1 LEKATELVL
10 FDVGQLRSETRA
22 ERELDAAD
30 DNAILA
36 QIMGHAVDISDYVYS
51 FQQSGKLVE
60 GLSLIGVNEAANR
73 KGSIKVKDMLFED
86 RPHSW
91 LAFVTAIDTSTK
103 KIHYGVFE
111 QPKRTKS
118 GKIDAFAFTKAVHK
132 AQRNAIRQH
141 LPTDLAREII
151 NLYRM
156 QKGLPPLSHGEA
168 EPDTDDEAEPPKH
181 KITNAQKS
189 AFAQANRLKKAL
201 LRVGITQDD
210 LWSSIKK
217 RFNVESRNDI
227 TAAEWTLLA
236 AELNAAENDR
246 AIFTEFVKKVKS
258 AFADDD
264 LPSKLKA
271 EFKGGN
277 GKGARRQGGKTA
289 RWLLTI

>member
-1 LEKATELVL
+1 MAKSNEIVL
-10 FDVGQLRSETRA
+10 SDFSQMLPSEEQKSSRKFDLPTASTAQAG
-22 ERELDAAD
+22 ERYFDAAD

-51 FQQSGKLVE
+51 FQQGGKLVE

-73 KGSIKVKDMLFED
+73 KGSIKVKNMLFDD
-86 RPHSW
+86 RLHSW
-91 LAFVTAIDTSTK
+91 LAYVTAIDTSTN
-103 KIHYGVFE
+103 KIHYGAFE

-141 LPTDLAREII
+141 LPAHLVREII

-156 QKGLPPLSHGEA
+156 QKGISQLSQ
-168 EPDTDDEAEPPKH
+168 DENDEDEPPKH

-210 LWSSIKK
+210 LWNSIRK
-217 RFNVESRNDI
+217 RFKVESRNDI
-227 TAAEWTLLA
+227 TEAEWTLLA
-236 AELNAAENDR
+236 AELNAAESNG
-246 AIFTEFVKKVKS
+246 AIFNEFVKKIKQ

-264 LPSKLKA
+264 FLLELKSVIEKSSKS
-271 EFKGGN
+271 
-277 GKGARRQGGKTA
+277 
-289 RWLLTI
+289 

>member
-1 LEKATELVL
+1 MKKSKELAL
-10 FDVGQLRSETRA
+10 FDFGQISQSEVRKSPGKFD
-22 ERELDAAD
+22 ERDLDDAD

-51 FQQSGKLVE
+51 FQQGGKLVE

-73 KGSIKVKDMLFED
+73 KGNIRVKDMLFED

-91 LAFVTAIDTSTK
+91 LAYVAAIDTSTK

-118 GKIDAFAFTKAVHK
+118 GKIDSFAFTKSVHK

-141 LPTDLAREII
+141 LPANLVREII
-151 NLYRM
+151 NLYRT
-156 QKGLPPLSHGEA
+156 QKEIPPLSRDEE
-168 EPDTDDEAEPPKH
+168 EPETDNDEDEPPKH

-189 AFAQANRLKKAL
+189 AFAQANCLKKAL

-210 LWSSIKK
+210 LWNRIKK

-227 TAAEWTLLA
+227 TEAEWTLLA
-236 AELNAAENDR
+236 AELNAAESDR
-246 AIFTEFVKKVKS
+246 AIFTDFVKKIKS
-258 AFADDD
+258 EFADDD
-264 LPSKLKA
+264 FPSKLKT
-271 EFKGGN
+271 EIEEGN
-277 GKGARRQGGKTA
+277 K
-289 RWLLTI
+289 